1 MRAGTNQPA
10 ARARKPS
17 TTGQDTRRRIL
28 ERAVHLAS
36 SEGLEGLTIGRLSEA
51 LGMSKAGLFGHFGSK
66 EDLQLATVDAARSIF
81 IERVGAPTFAAAEG
95 LPRLLTLCEHWLGYS
110 DAFEGG
116 CFFSAASAEFD
127 GRPGPVRDR
136 IVGAMR
142 EWLQALEETIKDA
155 QRLGHL
161 RQEVDPAQLAFEL
174 HALELGC
181 NWQRQLLRDEKAKGR
196 ARTAMLA
203 RIDAVATA
211 SGRRAARAS

>member
-1 MRAGTNQPA
+1 MRAAPPLQAT
-10 ARARKPS
+10 RTRKPS
-17 TTGQDTRRRIL
+17 ATGQDTRRRIL
-28 ERAVHLAS
+28 EHAVHLAS

-51 LGMSKAGLFGHFGSK
+51 LGMSKAGLFAHFGSK
-66 EDLQLATVDAARSIF
+66 EDLQLATVDAARTIF

-110 DAFEGG
+110 EAFEGG
-116 CFFSAASAEFD
+116 CFFGAASAEFD
-127 GRPGPVRDR
+127 GRPGKVRDR
-136 IVGAMR
+136 IVAVMR
-142 EWLQALEETIKDA
+142 EWLQALEDAIEDA

-161 RQEVDPAQLAFEL
+161 RQDAEAAQLAFEL

-203 RIDAVATA
+203 RIDALTTPA
-211 SGRRAARAS
+211 GRRAARA